1 MNGMTIRTASQKAA
15 PPSADLSQ
23 RAANDLVLAINRRS

>member
-1 MNGMTIRTASQKAA
+1 MVLLFGRPPKYCSAA
-15 PPSADLSQ
+15 ADLSQ